1 MICCNPKILLIGSSG
16 QVGSALLEI
25 LENKN
30 DIISPENFCFLN
42 LTTEDLEQKLSVLN
56 PNIIINT
63 LAFSTF

>member
-1 MICCNPKILLIGSSG
+1 MIRCDTKILLIGSSG

-30 DIISPENFCFLN
+30 NIISPENICFLN
-42 LTTEDLEQKLSVLN
+42 LASEDLEQKLSILN

-63 LAFSTF
+63 WLIHQ